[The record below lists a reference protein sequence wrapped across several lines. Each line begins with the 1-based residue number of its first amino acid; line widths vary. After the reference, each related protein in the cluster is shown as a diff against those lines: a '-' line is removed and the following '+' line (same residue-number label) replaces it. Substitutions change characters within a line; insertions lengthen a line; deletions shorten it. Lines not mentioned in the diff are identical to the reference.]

1 MVASGVEKRVRIA
14 VVGGEL
20 AGAILVRALM
30 NCPNLDLQLYEAG
43 AEFGEED
50 TAIEIGVAGE
60 EALQTIGS
68 ELLSV
73 LENAGASSLKSTR
86 MVISNTSTSISVDTE
101 ISDLANDLPVHVVR
115 KSSFIDVLLEPVPS
129 ANLHTH
135 RSVIS
140 IHPSK
145 NGGVHLHFQD
155 GTASY
160 ADAVVGADG
169 FQGYTRQHVLGS
181 DYPALSAGREYRA
194 LVPIEE
200 ARKLL
205 GAIGLTENRQYTWMG
220 KGWLVRLG
228 TFDRDRTAFCIAS
241 HIDEKP
247 GVSHDL
253 RQTNDRTFLEK
264 AFKGWGNQVV
274 KNTII
279 SLLLQ
284 HPITPPFPLYHH
296 THPIASYIKSRVC
309 VVGEAANTGSHW
321 DGSGPSQEIEDVLVL
336 SALLA
341 EIRESTELEAV
352 FKSYDE
358 ARRPRRQAYSQAN
371 VMIDAILFEKTGA
384 NIDPEQLR
392 EAFATTHASEQN
404 FEMEKYK
411 LEALKLYNKINN
423 S

>member
-1 MVASGVEKRVRIA
+1 MSKPTPTSIPPSERQWS
-14 VVGGEL
+14 GGEL

-86 MVISNTSTSISVDTE
+86 MVISNTST
-101 ISDLANDLPVHVVR
+101 
-115 KSSFIDVLLEPVPS
+115 
-129 ANLHTH
+129 
-135 RSVIS
+135 
-140 IHPSK
+140 
-145 NGGVHLHFQD
+145 
-155 GTASY
+155 
-160 ADAVVGADG
+160 
-169 FQGYTRQHVLGS
+169 

-279 SLLLQ
+279 SA
-284 HPITPPFPLYHH
+284 P
-296 THPIASYIKSRVC
+296 AK
-309 VVGEAANTGSHW
+309 
-321 DGSGPSQEIEDVLVL
+321 
-336 SALLA
+336 
-341 EIRESTELEAV
+341 
-352 FKSYDE
+352 K
-358 ARRPRRQAYSQAN
+358 
-371 VMIDAILFEKTGA
+371 
-384 NIDPEQLR
+384 
-392 EAFATTHASEQN
+392 
-404 FEMEKYK
+404 
-411 LEALKLYNKINN
+411 
-423 S
+423 